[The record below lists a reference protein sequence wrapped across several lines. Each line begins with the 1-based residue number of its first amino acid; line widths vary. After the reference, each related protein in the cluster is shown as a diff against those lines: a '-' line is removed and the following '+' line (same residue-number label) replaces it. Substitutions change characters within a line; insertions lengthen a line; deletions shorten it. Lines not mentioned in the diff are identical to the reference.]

1 MEYIKYEIDGV
12 TARVALFDEGRREA
26 HAMIESPR
34 DNEAFD
40 TCARR
45 MAEAAGR
52 LSELAGAGMQP
63 VFMRWF
69 VSDAANQTPLPAET
83 KRDCATSVIQ
93 QPPLDGSKLALWVIY
108 QEDAGFRQT
117 SKGVWENSRGEIWT
131 GDTHC
136 EPDCSY
142 NMTARYLET
151 LAATLAARGGSLVAH
166 CVRTWFM
173 VRDVDVNYQG
183 VVEGRNDLFDR
194 EGLTADTHF
203 IASTGINGS
212 LPDHRMTVAFN
223 AYSDTSLE
231 PGQMTYLHA
240 RSHLN
245 PTAEYGVA
253 FERGTA
259 VSRGD
264 RRHVFISGTASIDN
278 RGEIVHPGDIKA
290 QTGRMLDNIEAL
302 LTEGGCEWNDVAHL
316 IVYLRDVAD
325 APTVRE
331 IFARRFPDIP
341 TVTVLAPVCRPGWLI
356 ETECM
361 AIRKCRHD
369 GYAPY

>member
-1 MEYIKYEIDGV
+1 MEYIKYELDGV
-12 TARVALFDEGRREA
+12 AARVALFDEGRREA

-52 LSELAGAGMQP
+52 LGELAGAGMQP

-69 VSDAANQTPLPAET
+69 VSDAANQTPLPKET
-83 KRDCATSVIQ
+83 ERDCARSVIQ
-93 QPPLDGSKLALWVIY
+93 QPPLDGGKLALWVIY

-151 LAATLAARGGSLVAH
+151 LAATLAARGGSLAGH

-173 VRDVDVNYQG
+173 VRDVDVNYHG
-183 VVEGRNDLFDR
+183 VVEGRNDIFAR
-194 EGLTADTHF
+194 EGLTADSHF

-264 RRHVFISGTASIDN
+264 RRHVYISGTASIDN

>member
-1 MEYIKYEIDGV
+1 MEYLKYEIDGV

-26 HAMIESPR
+26 HAMIECPR
-34 DNEAFD
+34 DSESSD

-45 MAEAAGR
+45 MADASRR
-52 LSELAGAGMQP
+52 LGGLAGTGMQP

-69 VSDAANQTPLPAET
+69 VSDAANQTPLPEET
-83 KRDCATSVIQ
+83 KTDCATSVIE

-108 QEDAGFRQT
+108 QEDADFRES

-131 GDTHC
+131 GDTN
-136 EPDCSY
+136 SY
-142 NMTARYLET
+142 PGRSYDMTRHYLET
-151 LAATLAARGGSLVAH
+151 LAGTLAARGGTLSSH

-183 VVEGRNDLFDR
+183 VVEGRNDVFAR

-203 IASTGINGS
+203 IASTGINGNQA
-212 LPDHRMTVAFN
+212 DHLMTVAFS
-223 AYSDTSLE
+223 AYSDTSLK

-240 RSHLN
+240 RSNLN

-316 IVYLRDVAD
+316 IVYLRDLAD

-331 IFARRFPDIP
+331 IFACRFPDIP

>member
-26 HAMIESPR
+26 HAMIECPR

-52 LSELAGAGMQP
+52 LGELAGTGMQP

-69 VSDAANQTPLPAET
+69 VSDAANQTPLPEET
-83 KRDCATSVIQ
+83 ERDCATSVIQ
-93 QPPLDGSKLALWVIY
+93 QSPLDGSKIALWVIY

-151 LAATLAARGGSLVAH
+151 LAATLAARGGSLAAH

-173 VRDVDVNYQG
+173 VRDVDVNYHG

-194 EGLTADTHF
+194 EGLTPDTHF

-264 RRHVFISGTASIDN
+264 RRHVYISGTASIDN

-302 LTEGGCEWNDVAHL
+302 LTEGGCGWDDVAHL